1 MLFPNQEFSEKQEGT
16 EVEAVAEKVGPA
28 VDAAAAE
35 QLRQGLRDG
44 VPIGLGYFPVSFTFG
59 LAAVAMGLPVWV
71 AVAISATNLT
81 SAGQFA
87 GLELI
92 AAGGSMVEMALTQ
105 LVINIRYA
113 LMSLSLS
120 QKLDRRV
127 TRPQRLLISHAI
139 TDEIFGVASA
149 RPGRLTAPYLF
160 GLISIPVAGWLGGT
174 LVGAA
179 AGGILPASVSSAL
192 GIAIYGMFIAIII
205 PACRSYRPV
214 LLVTAVAVVLSCLA
228 GWLVPG
234 LSSGFSIILCA
245 LVAAGLG
252 AKLFP
257 VQEEEAEEEA
267 QV

>member
-1 MLFPNQEFSEKQEGT
+1 M
-16 EVEAVAEKVGPA
+16 EAVAEKVGPA

-120 QKLDRRV
+120 QKLDRRM

-205 PACRSYRPV
+205 PPARSIRPV
-214 LLVTAVAVVLSCLA
+214 LYTVLMAAAISSLFYFTPVLKDLSR
-228 GWLVPG
+228 GWV
-234 LSSGFSIILCA
+234 IILCA
-245 LVAAGLG
+245 VLVSGLM
-252 AKLFP
+252 AWRHPIKT
-257 VQEEEAEEEA
+257 QEEELPVDCGEQKEA
-267 QV
+267 QPHE

>member
-1 MLFPNQEFSEKQEGT
+1 M
-16 EVEAVAEKVGPA
+16 EAVAEKVGPA

-174 LVGAA
+174 LAGAA

-192 GIAIYGMFIAIII
+192 GIAIII

-228 GWLVPG
+228 GWLLPG